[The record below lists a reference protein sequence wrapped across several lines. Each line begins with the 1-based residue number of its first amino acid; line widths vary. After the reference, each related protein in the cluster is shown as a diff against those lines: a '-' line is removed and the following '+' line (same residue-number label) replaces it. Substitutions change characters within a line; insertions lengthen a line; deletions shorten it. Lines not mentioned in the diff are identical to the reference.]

1 MNGEYTSRVG
11 ALLGTDGQ
19 LRLKQSCGVIFGV
32 GGVGSW
38 CAEALI
44 RTGIGKL
51 VLIDDDIVAPSNV
64 NRQRQAQPST
74 VGESKTEALKAI
86 LLAIA
91 PDAEIT
97 AIRRRYTPETAEEFD
112 DIIKNADF
120 MIDAIDSVDCKAD
133 LMARCALQD
142 MPPLFCSMGAALRT
156 DPTRIQT
163 SAFPDVAGDGLAK
176 ALRNRFRKAGIP
188 FPRHICVHSTEAPAE
203 CNERASLMQVTCAFG
218 MALAA
223 LAVKSAAADR

>member
-11 ALLGTDGQ
+11 ALLGADAQ
-19 LRLKQSCGVIFGV
+19 LRLKQSRGVIFGV

-97 AIRRRYTPETAEEFD
+97 AIR
-112 DIIKNADF
+112 
-120 MIDAIDSVDCKAD
+120 
-133 LMARCALQD
+133 
-142 MPPLFCSMGAALRT
+142 
-156 DPTRIQT
+156 
-163 SAFPDVAGDGLAK
+163 
-176 ALRNRFRKAGIP
+176 
-188 FPRHICVHSTEAPAE
+188 
-203 CNERASLMQVTCAFG
+203 
-218 MALAA
+218 
-223 LAVKSAAADR
+223 